1 MAFKYKLVNEVSPT
15 DIEKAAGTVGPDVMK
30 GVAGK
35 QLNYQDFEDLE
46 QILGQA
52 GIEQDKINKIL
63 DMWAERP
70 MFMNPNEGKE
80 DPIQTFLSKQTQ
92 QWNAEDPNYDPN
104 VKNTYK
110 DKIKEAV
117 ISRIMEN
124 KPCWSGYKKQGM
136 KKKGGKLVSN
146 CVPNK

>member
-1 MAFKYKLVNEVSPT
+1 MAFKYKLVNEVSPI

-104 VKNTYK
+104 VQNTYK

-117 ISRIMEN
+117 ISRIIEN

>member
-1 MAFKYKLVNEVSPT
+1 MAFKYKLVNEVSPM

-70 MFMNPNEGKE
+70 MFMNPNEGK
-80 DPIQTFLSKQTQ
+80 DPYPS
-92 QWNAEDPNYDPN
+92 DPKTRVNRF
-104 VKNTYK
+104 K
-110 DKIKEAV
+110 DEIKEAV
-117 ISRIMEN
+117 VTRLKEN

-136 KKKGGKLVSN
+136 KKKNGKLVSN

>member
-1 MAFKYKLVNEVSPT
+1 MAFKYKLKEAAPI

-30 GVAGK
+30 GISAK
-35 QLNYQDFEDLE
+35 HLNSKDFEDLE

-52 GIEQDKINKIL
+52 GIEQNKINTIL

-70 MFMNPNEGKE
+70 MFVNSNEGK
-80 DPIQTFLSKQTQ
+80 DPLQKGLDDILKQLKS
-92 QWNAEDPNYDPN
+92 EEEPGDSDPNA
-104 VKNTYK
+104 KNTFK
-110 DKIKEAV
+110 EKIKEAV
-117 ISRIMEN
+117 TTRLKEN

-136 KKKGGKLVSN
+136 KKKNGKLVSN